1 MKNTY
6 KVDEALILIDAL
18 IEKIGYTHKKAKG
31 LLAHELVLVNGKC
44 ITKYNYQLRIGDE
57 VVIRSFNNNSVPSN
71 IEIIYEDKNIIVVN
85 KPSNL
90 LTISTDSEKEKT
102 LYHIISDYV
111 KIRNKNA
118 RIFIVHRLDKETS
131 GIILFA
137 KNEELKKIYQDNWEQ
152 LAKYRGYMAVVT
164 GVLDKKSDIIK
175 LKLKESDNFKVY
187 VSNDGKESITK
198 YELVQN
204 NEKYSLLNIELK
216 TGRKNQIRVTMEY
229 LNHPIV
235 GDSKYSCKDNSLKRL
250 GLHAHKLILTNPI
263 THKDMIFE
271 VKVPKQFYNI
281 TK

>member
-18 IEKIGYTHKKAKG
+18 IGKLGYTHKKAKG
-31 LLAHELVLVNGKC
+31 LLSNELVLVNGKC
-44 ITKYNYQLRIGDE
+44 ITKYNHQLRLGDE
-57 VVIRSFNNNSVPSN
+57 VGIRTFNNNDIPSN

-90 LTISTDSEKEKT
+90 LTISTESEKEKT

-111 KIRNKNA
+111 KIKNKNA

-137 KNEELKKIYQDNWEQ
+137 KNEKVKKMYQDNWEE

-164 GVLDKKSDIIK
+164 GILDKKSDVIK

-187 VSNDGKESITK
+187 VNNDGKDSITK
-198 YELVQN
+198 YEVVQN
-204 NEKYSLLNIELK
+204 NERYSLLNVELK
-216 TGRKNQIRVTMEY
+216 TGRKNQIRVIMEY
-229 LNHPIV
+229 LNHPII
-235 GDSKYSCKDNSLKRL
+235 GDSKYSCKDNPLRRL

-263 THKDMIFE
+263 THRDMIFE
-271 VKVPKQFYNI
+271 VKVPREFYNI